1 MQINKMQDK
10 YERNNTMMAQC
21 TYIYMYTKHA
31 LIK

>member
-21 TYIYMYTKHA
+21 TYIYIYIYIQNMH
-31 LIK
+31 